1 VQGLSFRNADDVQI
15 AYSRTSIVDLATPG
29 TIDAGF
35 YVTSTAAGLIQND
48 VVLMMGDFAYRFVA
62 TNCLSGDHQ

>member
-1 VQGLSFRNADDVQI
+1 VQGLSFRNATDLQI
-15 AYSRTSIVDLATPG
+15 AYAQTSIVDLATPG

-48 VVLMMGDFAYRFVA
+48 VVLMMGDFAYPFVA
-62 TNCLSGDHQ
+62 TNCLFGDYQ

>member
-1 VQGLSFRNADDVQI
+1 VQGLSFRNAKDLQI
-15 AYSRTSIVDLATPG
+15 AYGLTSIVDLATPG

-48 VVLMMGDFAYRFVA
+48 VVLKMGDVANRFVA